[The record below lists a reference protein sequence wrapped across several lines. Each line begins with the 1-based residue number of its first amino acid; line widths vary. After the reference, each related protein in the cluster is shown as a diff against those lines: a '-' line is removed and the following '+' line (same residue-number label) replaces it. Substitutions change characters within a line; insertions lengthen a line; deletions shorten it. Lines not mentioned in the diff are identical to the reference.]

1 MVQAFTI
8 DQNSFPAAK
17 VGNIGKIISL
27 ALPLAMTG
35 AGLIFLVITLK
46 ATYDILTH
54 GDNPDALKKAYASI
68 TTAVLGLI
76 IVVASFL
83 VIQLLGIV
91 LKTNILP
98 K

>member
-35 AGLIFLVITLK
+35 AGLIFLFITLK
-46 ATYDILTH
+46 AAFDILRN
-54 GDNPDALKKAYASI
+54 GDNPDALKKAYGSI
-68 TTAVLGLI
+68 TTAIIGLV
-76 IVVASFL
+76 IVIASFL

-91 LKTNILP
+91 LKTDILP